1 MEIVEKFS
9 FLVLPLILL
18 VASFII
24 LLGKKK
30 DYFSSFLKGAT
41 DGATS
46 AVKLLPTMCALI
58 VGVSMFTGS
67 GISDFIAH
75 ILSPFFDKIGVPSE
89 IFPLILTRPISGSAS
104 LATFGEILS
113 SNGPDSYASLC
124 ASIIMASTDTVIYVI
139 CIYFSASRIKHT
151 RHALPI
157 ALFISILSIFLS
169 CILARLF
176 F

>member
-1 MEIVEKFS
+1 MEIVERAS

-24 LLGKKK
+24 LFNRKK
-30 DYFSSFLKGAT
+30 DYFGSFLKGASE
-41 DGATS
+41 GALG

-67 GISDFIAH
+67 GIGDFIADK
-75 ILSPFFDKIGVPSE
+75 LSPFFDKIGVPSE

-113 SNGPDSYASLC
+113 TYGPDSFPSLC

-139 CIYFSASRIKHT
+139 CIYFSSSQIKHT
-151 RHALPI
+151 RFALPI
-157 ALFISILSIFLS
+157 ALFISVLSVFLS

>member
-1 MEIVEKFS
+1 MEIVEKLS

-24 LLGKKK
+24 LLGRKK
-30 DYFSSFLKGAT
+30 DYFSSFLKGASE
-41 DGATS
+41 GAKG

-67 GISDFIAH
+67 GIGDFVADK
-75 ILSPFFDKIGVPSE
+75 LSPFFDKIGVPSE

-104 LATFGEILS
+104 LATFGEIMS
-113 SNGPDSYASLC
+113 TYGADSYASLC

-139 CIYFSASRIKHT
+139 CIYFSASKIKHT

-157 ALFISILSIFLS
+157 ALFISVLSVFLS

>member
-18 VASFII
+18 IASVII
-24 LLGKKK
+24 LFGKKK

-46 AVKLLPTMCALI
+46 AIKLLPTMCALI

-67 GISDFIAH
+67 GISDLITH
-75 ILSPFFDKIGVPSE
+75 LLSPFFDKIGVPSE

-124 ASIIMASTDTVIYVI
+124 ASIMMASTDTVIYVI
-139 CIYFSASRIKHT
+139 CIYFSTSKIKHT

-157 ALFISILSIFLS
+157 SLFISILSIFLS
-169 CILARLF
+169 CILARIF